1 MRNKKQRNHHFPCKK
16 TIFSYKLYYLA
27 IKMTCL
33 YDPSRI
39 DSHFFLNCFAN
50 IDIMCIFASCS
61 LGHIHICS
69 FATRT
74 GPSDVK
80 EQTYQQRLAVSAGF
94 P

>member
-39 DSHFFLNCFAN
+39 DSHFFLNCFA
-50 IDIMCIFASCS
+50 I
-61 LGHIHICS
+61 
-69 FATRT
+69 
-74 GPSDVK
+74 
-80 EQTYQQRLAVSAGF
+80 
-94 P
+94 